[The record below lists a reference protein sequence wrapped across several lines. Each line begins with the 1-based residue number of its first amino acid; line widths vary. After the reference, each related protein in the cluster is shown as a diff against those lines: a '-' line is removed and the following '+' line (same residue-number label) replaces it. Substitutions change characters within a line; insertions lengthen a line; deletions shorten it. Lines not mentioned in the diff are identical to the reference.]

1 MDIWSLWGPM
11 HLSAVDIKKFGI
23 LRHSIVYGV
32 CEIWM
37 SRKVLTLELNDQIKT
52 KCQIHAI
59 TSNNSYRWKI
69 GFYSLTHSRIPN
81 LEMLSHLKILTNL
94 INFCKDNHLTL
105 NLLWMNSIFINFCNW
120 TFPINKLQHTHP
132 SPPSNFVEIFT

>member
-11 HLSAVDIKKFGI
+11 HLSAVDIKKKFGI
-23 LRHSIVYGV
+23 FVYGV

-69 GFYSLTHSRIPN
+69 GLFTHS
-81 LEMLSHLKILTNL
+81 LSYPQSGDAI
-94 INFCKDNHLTL
+94 
-105 NLLWMNSIFINFCNW
+105 
-120 TFPINKLQHTHP
+120 TFKNIDKPDQFL
-132 SPPSNFVEIFT
+132 

>member
-23 LRHSIVYGV
+23 LRHSILYGV
-32 CEIWM
+32 REIWM

-69 GFYSLTHSRIPN
+69 GLFTHS
-81 LEMLSHLKILTNL
+81 LSYPQSRDAI
-94 INFCKDNHLTL
+94 
-105 NLLWMNSIFINFCNW
+105 
-120 TFPINKLQHTHP
+120 TFKNIDKPDQFL
-132 SPPSNFVEIFT
+132 